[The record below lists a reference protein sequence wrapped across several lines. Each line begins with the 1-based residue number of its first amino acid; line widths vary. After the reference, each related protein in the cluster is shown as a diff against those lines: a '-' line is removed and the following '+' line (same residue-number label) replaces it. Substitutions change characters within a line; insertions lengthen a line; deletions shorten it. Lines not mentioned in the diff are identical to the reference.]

1 MRKLSPVQLLAL
13 GFAIIIFVGAC
24 LLALPFASRDGEALR
39 FYDALFTAVSATCV
53 TGLVVCD
60 TATQFSF
67 FGQLVI
73 ICLIQIGGLGFMAVA
88 TLGMMILRKR
98 IGLKSRSRL
107 VEAEGALQL
116 GGVVRMTR
124 RILLGT
130 AFVEGLGTLLLCVR
144 FLPRFGT
151 WKGLWY
157 ALFHA
162 VSAFCN
168 AGFDLFGAV
177 EPYSSLCTLEGDP
190 YVLCVLSALILTG
203 GIGFLVWDDLAEN
216 KLHARKWRL
225 HTKLALSAAAVL
237 TLAGMALFL
246 VTEREGVLQEMGAG
260 KRLAAVLFLSVS
272 PRTAGFNAVDLRA
285 LSPAGVTLTILLMVV
300 GASPGS
306 TGGGMKTT
314 TVAAV
319 VLSLGAL
326 AASRRDATVFGR
338 RIEEHT
344 VYRAFRSA
352 MLYLLLAAFG
362 CMAILVAQPLDVTDT
377 FFEVFSALGTVGLTL
392 GATQEL
398 NGFSRAVVM
407 LLMYA
412 GRVGSLSMMTAVAL
426 RRRTSALRCPEERI
440 LIG

>member
-377 FFEVFSALGTVGLTL
+377 LFEVFSALGTVGLTL

-407 LLMYA
+407 RSCMQA
-412 GRVGSLSMMTAVAL
+412 AWEACR
-426 RRRTSALRCPEERI
+426 
-440 LIG
+440 

>member
-130 AFVEGLGTLLLCVR
+130 AFVEGLGTLMLCVR
-144 FLPRFGT
+144 FLTRFGT

-338 RIEEHT
+338 RIEDHT

-377 FFEVFSALGTVGLTL
+377 LFEVFSALGTVGLTL